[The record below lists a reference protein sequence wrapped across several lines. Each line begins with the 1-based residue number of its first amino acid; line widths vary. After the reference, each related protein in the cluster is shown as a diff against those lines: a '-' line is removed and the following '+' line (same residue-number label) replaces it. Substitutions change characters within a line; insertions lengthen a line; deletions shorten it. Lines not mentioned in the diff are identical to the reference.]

1 METFMRPASMPD
13 RPASVSGVISASV
26 LLRQTEAFSRGKID
40 VVLGLSGGVDS
51 GVAAALLQQDGLS
64 VCGALLRVPGAPSA
78 REDAMDVAQALDLP
92 LVELDVK
99 EAFAR
104 TVLRNFAQEYESGRT
119 PNPCIVC
126 NKNVK
131 FAALCELA
139 DKLGAPHVATGHYAK
154 VRNEAARAALLRHG
168 SAKDQSYMLYRLEQ
182 ATLRRLLLPLSQLDK
197 PAVRALAG
205 QWKLPVA
212 QKRDSQDIC
221 FVPDGDHTAALAEI
235 GVTPKPGR
243 FVDESRRVL
252 GRHAGVGRYTVG
264 QRKGL
269 GVAADRRLFVT
280 EIDPRTG
287 DVTLAGKE
295 ALLRRRLAV
304 SDVVWT
310 SIPAP
315 GAPLRA
321 TVKLRLGAAE
331 YPALVSPLDIA
342 AKTVCLTF
350 DQPVSMGAP
359 GQSAVF
365 YDGELVLGGGIL
377 EQAPRQ

>member
-1 METFMRPASMPD
+1 M
-13 RPASVSGVISASV
+13 
-26 LLRQTEAFSRGKID
+26 
-40 VVLGLSGGVDS
+40 
-51 GVAAALLQQDGLS
+51 
-64 VCGALLRVPGAPSA
+64 
-78 REDAMDVAQALDLP
+78 
-92 LVELDVK
+92 
-99 EAFAR
+99 
-104 TVLRNFAQEYESGRT
+104 
-119 PNPCIVC
+119 
-126 NKNVK
+126 
-131 FAALCELA
+131 
-139 DKLGAPHVATGHYAK
+139 
-154 VRNEAARAALLRHG
+154 
-168 SAKDQSYMLYRLEQ
+168 
-182 ATLRRLLLPLSQLDK
+182 
-197 PAVRALAG
+197 
-205 QWKLPVA
+205 
-212 QKRDSQDIC
+212 
-221 FVPDGDHTAALAEI
+221 
-235 GVTPKPGR
+235 TPKPGR